1 MKRQKTGLRVLY
13 CVIGF
18 CLLTM
23 SAPMQ
28 AGASEPVRVEIL
40 YMNHGP
46 LRPTIRN
53 LQELFSHYQ
62 GKVNVSWYDEDQKEG
77 QSFQKEKGVQGH
89 VPLLMLIK
97 GKKDFVIE
105 GKNIIFEGFPSG
117 SGPFK
122 EVEGNW
128 SIADLQRLLDSL
140 TR

>member
-1 MKRQKTGLRVLY
+1 MKRLTTKIYILY
-13 CVIGF
+13 CVFGF
-18 CLLTM
+18 CMLSM
-23 SAPMQ
+23 VGPGH
-28 AGASEPVRVEIL
+28 AGSTEPIRIEIL

-53 LQELFSHYQ
+53 LQELFGHYQ
-62 GKVNVSWYDEDQKEG
+62 GKVNVLWYDEDQKEG
-77 QSFQKEKGVQGH
+77 QTFQKEKRIQGH

-105 GKNIIFEGFPSG
+105 GKTIIFEGFPSG

>member
-1 MKRQKTGLRVLY
+1 MKFQETGMRVLC
-13 CVIGF
+13 CVVGLF
-18 CLLTM
+18 LLVM
-23 SAPMQ
+23 MGPVQ
-28 AGASEPVRVEIL
+28 AGASEMVKIEVL

-53 LQELFSHYQ
+53 LQELFGHYK
-62 GKVNVSWYDEDQKEG
+62 GKINVSWYDEDQKEG
-77 QSFQKEKGVQGH
+77 KDFEKDKGIQGH
-89 VPLLMLIK
+89 IPLLVLIK
-97 GKKDFVIE
+97 GKKDFIIE
-105 GKNIIFEGFPSG
+105 GKTIIFEGFPSG

>member
-1 MKRQKTGLRVLY
+1 MKHQIIKIHFLY
-13 CVIGF
+13 CVLGF
-18 CLLTM
+18 CLLVFV
-23 SAPMQ
+23 APIQ
-28 AGASEPVRVEIL
+28 AGGTEPIKVEIL

-62 GKVNVSWYDEDQKEG
+62 GKVNVSWYDEDRKEG
-77 QSFQKEKGVQGH
+77 KDFEKDKGIQGH
-89 VPLLMLIK
+89 IPLLILIK
-97 GKKDFVIE
+97 GKKDFIRE
-105 GKNIIFEGFPSG
+105 GKTIIFEGFPSG

>member
-1 MKRQKTGLRVLY
+1 MKCQKTGMRVLY
-13 CVIGF
+13 YVIGF
-18 CLLTM
+18 CLLAM
-23 SAPMQ
+23 VGPIQ
-28 AGASEPVRVEIL
+28 AGASEPIKVEIL

-53 LQELFSHYQ
+53 LQELFGHYQ
-62 GKVNVSWYDEDQKEG
+62 GKVNVSWYDEDQNEG
-77 QSFQKEKGVQGH
+77 KTFQKEKRIQGH

-105 GKNIIFEGFPSG
+105 GKTIIFEGFPSG